1 MLEILKKKN
10 PGLEVYSVY
19 DEEFKSF
26 GRVIENIDTTEI
38 INVGEKIPMPE
49 TGVRYV
55 PSEEEFEKLPI
66 AEEVQKE
73 LFGTLPAQLGYCHGH
88 SSFLNA
94 TEWHTSSEI
103 NIAITPIVLIVG
115 HRWEIE
121 NDTIDSSR
129 FRAFYLPKG
138 VAIECFATTLHY
150 CPCQVSDEGFGCAV
164 GLPEATNT
172 ALENVTEDK
181 LISARN
187 KWIICHEKN
196 QSAIERGITPGI
208 TGVNFEIKY

>member
-55 PSEEEFEKLPI
+55 PSEEEFERLPI

-73 LFGTLPAQLGYCHGH
+73 LFGTLPAQLGY
-88 SSFLNA
+88 
-94 TEWHTSSEI
+94 
-103 NIAITPIVLIVG
+103 
-115 HRWEIE
+115 
-121 NDTIDSSR
+121 
-129 FRAFYLPKG
+129 
-138 VAIECFATTLHY
+138 
-150 CPCQVSDEGFGCAV
+150 
-164 GLPEATNT
+164 
-172 ALENVTEDK
+172 
-181 LISARN
+181 
-187 KWIICHEKN
+187 
-196 QSAIERGITPGI
+196 
-208 TGVNFEIKY
+208 